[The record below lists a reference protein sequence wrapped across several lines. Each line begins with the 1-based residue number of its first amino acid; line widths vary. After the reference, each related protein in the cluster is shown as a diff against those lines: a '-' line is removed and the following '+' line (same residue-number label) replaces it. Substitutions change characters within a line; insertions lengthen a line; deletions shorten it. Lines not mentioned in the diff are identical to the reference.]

1 MRLGMT
7 PPAVLKLS
15 SASTAKK
22 GFQWQSCRP
31 DRTPRG
37 GVDLGF
43 LVGGE
48 FQDHGPRCRWG
59 TGLPDYHV
67 SCRQSA
73 VSRTLRQIGLG
84 PQSLAPHGPSLLDR
98 LAAGWHAAPPP
109 TMANDGVLPG
119 PDFGPARLN
128 KD

>member
-15 SASTAKK
+15 SASRKK
-22 GFQWQSCRP
+22 VFNGNLAVPIVLPEEEF
-31 DRTPRG
+31 
-37 GVDLGF
+37 DLGF

-73 VSRTLRQIGLG
+73 VSERYVKLVSARRV
-84 PQSLAPHGPSLLDR
+84 SLLTGP
-98 LAAGWHAAPPP
+98 LFSIGWP
-109 TMANDGVLPG
+109 
-119 PDFGPARLN
+119 
-128 KD
+128 